1 MAKRT
6 LLVDYL
12 DDHSLMRLAG
22 FSTFERGHLYF
33 YGKRVT
39 LNHISSDRIE
49 ATVIGTQVYRVSLAF
64 NGEKLQYSCTC
75 PVGRGGVF
83 CKHLVATAMHAR
95 EQVPIP
101 PEIAWQRSLEDLVR
115 QRTSTTREPQRQT
128 SARQYVLVFGLAQRY
143 TSTWSIIPYRV
154 YVGKVAREELE
165 SINWNDPDQLDSYLQ
180 KMPNRKGEVVRTL
193 GEISYCLNADSGAY
207 LMASQLADSVYFS
220 TNRIEWFWRIPLLLY
235 QSNDT
240 GSLYG
245 RLKLHPTVEK
255 AVLVMVQESNGI
267 NLQLGLTRGEN
278 IHPLNSKQA
287 SLVHN
292 NPPVLLVEDT
302 LVRISHPAASV
313 LEMLL
318 REPRIY
324 IPASATS
331 QFMDEYFLSVARKIS
346 LVGEGIQHYEEV
358 QPQARLYL
366 SEKNRALIAELRF
379 DYLGKEV
386 PYENQQDYLVIS
398 QAEQQTAIFVRRNR
412 IYEDTVE
419 GELVGTKYG
428 LKRLSVNEPGRYTLR
443 AKVHVLDFL
452 VKYVPLLVKEG
463 YEIFGEERIKSVRVN
478 RARPRLSLQ
487 VSSGIDWFD
496 LSVIVTF
503 GDQTA
508 DWKEVRSA
516 ILKGQPYV
524 KLADGSIGQIPA
536 EWIKRFK
543 KVFALG
549 KATEWGVE
557 LSEAQL
563 PLVDLLTSE
572 AELRQGF
579 EEFEHRRK
587 RLRDFEQI
595 EPQPLP
601 AGFRGELR
609 SYQKAGYDW
618 LHFLY
623 RYKLGGC
630 LADDMGLGKTVQML
644 AFLQSLKE
652 TQKPASAHLLVVP
665 KSLLVNWQREA
676 ERFTPQLKLLDYSK
690 ADRPKDFKAFA
701 EADVVLTTY
710 GIVLRDIERLRKYHF
725 DIVILDESQAV
736 KNPLAQSAKAVRLL
750 KSNHRLVMTG
760 TPIENNTFELWSQFA
775 FLQPGLLGSLEAFRR
790 EFVSPIEGEG
800 DEETIETLRKL
811 VYPFILRRTKSQV
824 APELPPREERIVFMD
839 MSTEQEKLYRQMR
852 DYYRQLLLGSIDS
865 EINNDQR
872 MRILEGL
879 LRLRQISIHPAL
891 VEANFQGEAPKFS
904 WVLEML
910 ETLQQEG
917 HKALIFSQF
926 VEALQLLR
934 KALDSQAMP
943 YAYLDGQTHNRQAQ
957 VDAFQNDPNLP
968 FFLISLKAG
977 GVGLNLTAADYVIHL
992 DPWWNPAVERQAADR
1007 THRIGQQKPVL
1018 IYKVIIRNTVEE
1030 KILLLQEKKRQ
1041 LVDQLIHAESSI
1053 FKSLTR
1059 EDLEVLF
1066 S

>member
-1 MAKRT
+1 MAKP
-6 LLVDYL
+6 LFLADYL
-12 DDHSLMRLAG
+12 DDHSLMRRAG
-22 FSTFERGHLYF
+22 FSTFERGRF
-33 YGKRVT
+33 YYYGNRVT
-39 LNHISSDRIE
+39 LRHISSDRIE
-49 ATVIGTQVYRVSLAF
+49 ASVQGTDVYRVSLALK
-64 NGEKLQYSCTC
+64 GEKLEHSCTC
-75 PVGRGGVF
+75 PIGLDGIF
-83 CKHLVATAMHAR
+83 CKHLVATAMQAR
-95 EQVPIP
+95 GQVPIP
-101 PEIAWQRSLEDLVR
+101 PEIAWQRNLERLIQQGSSAIPESSR
-115 QRTSTTREPQRQT
+115 QI
-128 SARQYVLVFGLAQRY
+128 SARQYVLVFGLALRY
-143 TSTWSIIPYRV
+143 SSSWGIIPFRV
-154 YVGKVAREELE
+154 YVGKIAKEELE
-165 SINWNDPDQLDSYLQ
+165 SLNWNDPDQLDAYLQ
-180 KMPNRKGEVVRTL
+180 KLPNRKGEVVRSV
-193 GEISYCLNADSGAY
+193 GEVSYCLNADSGAY
-207 LMASQLADSVYFS
+207 LLASLLASNHSYTTDWLD
-220 TNRIEWFWRIPLLLY
+220 WFWRAPLLLY
-235 QSNDT
+235 KSNDSGT
-240 GSLYG
+240 FYH
-245 RLKLHPTVEK
+245 RLKLHPTAEK
-255 AVLVMVQESNGI
+255 AVLVMVQEPKGI
-267 NLQLGLTRGEN
+267 DLQLALLMGEK
-278 IHPLNSKQA
+278 IHPLNSKQTA
-287 SLVHN
+287 LISN
-292 NPPVLLVEDT
+292 KPPVLLVEDT
-302 LVRISHPAASV
+302 LVRLSHPAASV
-313 LEMLL
+313 LEKLL
-318 REPRIY
+318 QEPRIH
-324 IPASATS
+324 IPASAT
-331 QFMDEYFLSVARKIS
+331 QKFMEGYFLKLAETIS
-346 LVGEGIQHYEEV
+346 LVGEGIQYYEEV
-358 QPQARLYL
+358 QPRARLYL
-366 SEKNRALIAELRF
+366 SERNRMLIADLRF

-386 PYENQQDYLVIS
+386 PYENRQGYLVIP
-398 QAEQQTAIFVRRNR
+398 QAAPQTAIFVRRNR
-412 IYEDTVE
+412 TFEDTVE
-419 GELVGTKYG
+419 SELASAKYG
-428 LKRLSVNEPGRYTLR
+428 LKRIAVNEPGRFTLR
-443 AKVHVLDFL
+443 AKVHILDFL
-452 VKYVPLLVKEG
+452 VKSVPLLGKEG
-463 YEIFGEERIKSVRVN
+463 YEVFGEERIKSVRVN
-478 RARPRLSLQ
+478 HARPRLSLQ

-496 LSVIVTF
+496 LFVIVTF

-516 ILKGQPYV
+516 ILKGQTYV
-524 KLADGSIGQIPA
+524 KLADGSIGQIPP

-549 KATEWGVE
+549 KTTEQGIE

-563 PLVDLLTSE
+563 PLFDLLASE

-579 EEFEHRRK
+579 EEFEQRRK

-609 SYQKAGYDW
+609 PYQKAGYDW

-630 LADDMGLGKTVQML
+630 LADDMGLGKTVQVL

-652 TQKPASAHLLVVP
+652 TRKPTSAHLLVVP

-676 ERFTPQLKLLDYSK
+676 ERFTPQLKFLDYSK
-690 ADRPKDFKAFA
+690 ADRIKDLKAFD

-710 GIVLRDIERLRKYHF
+710 GIVLRDIERLRKYQF

-775 FLQPGLLGSLEAFRR
+775 FLQPGLLGGLEAFRS
-790 EFVSPIEGEG
+790 EFAAPIEGEG
-800 DEETIETLRKL
+800 DEETIEILRKL

-824 APELPPREERIVFMD
+824 APELPPREERTVFMD
-839 MSTEQEKLYRQMR
+839 MSAEQEKLYKRVR
-852 DYYRQLLLGSIDS
+852 NYYRQLLLGSIES
-865 EINNDQR
+865 ELSNDQR

-891 VEANFQGEAPKFS
+891 VEANFQGEAPKFT

-926 VEALQLLR
+926 VEALKLLR
-934 KALDSQAMP
+934 KTLDSQAVP
-943 YAYLDGQTHNRQAQ
+943 YAYLDGQTYNRQAQ

-1007 THRIGQQKPVL
+1007 THRIGQQKPVF
-1018 IYKVIIRNTVEE
+1018 IYKVILRDTVEE
-1030 KILLLQEKKRQ
+1030 KILMLQEKKRQ
-1041 LVDQLIHAESSI
+1041 LVDQLIHAEASI